1 MRSKGEIE
9 PSVVV
14 TDNIGYV
21 YEDDGT
27 GEYKRTTG
35 LIQRLEDAEL
45 ISKSENL
52 TDREKKIG
60 LLKYDPEFFLHQPVF
75 QPFDDVVYEGI
86 VKYCDKDSKTSR
98 TFWNVLYSDGKSGD
112 LWDDEMIKWNI
123 DREAGSLCGPQ
134 VTKTSHPKSSSSSS
148 NVSTNNA
155 QASNRPEPYGHS
167 GGDSS
172 LREKDGTFYVVDS
185 SICEQYLAEHDAYYT
200 SHDDSFKDVCAA
212 TRLHKSQWPLYYQWV
227 HENFMRGELFLTK
240 LFFLCVI
247 LILLKEN
254 NPTKSLMKLKPLAIC
269 TLLVPFYGVFVIV
282 TLRFL
287 KGFRNFAV

>member
-60 LLKYDPEFFLHQPVF
+60 LLKYDPKFFLHQPVF

-112 LWDDEMIKWNI
+112 L
-123 DREAGSLCGPQ
+123 
-134 VTKTSHPKSSSSSS
+134 
-148 NVSTNNA
+148 
-155 QASNRPEPYGHS
+155 
-167 GGDSS
+167 
-172 LREKDGTFYVVDS
+172 
-185 SICEQYLAEHDAYYT
+185 
-200 SHDDSFKDVCAA
+200 
-212 TRLHKSQWPLYYQWV
+212 
-227 HENFMRGELFLTK
+227 
-240 LFFLCVI
+240 
-247 LILLKEN
+247 
-254 NPTKSLMKLKPLAIC
+254 
-269 TLLVPFYGVFVIV
+269 
-282 TLRFL
+282 
-287 KGFRNFAV
+287 